1 MNFFK
6 SKDFKVGLKVE
17 INDEPFIIVENEFVN
32 PGKGQAFN
40 RLKLKSFITGLII
53 RKTVKLGEKLKSTDL
68 FELKVKY
75 LYFDSVS
82 YHFMNED
89 SFEYYDVSLDV
100 IGETKNWLKEGCFCF
115 IVFWNDKIIYVK
127 PSKFLE
133 LSVLECEDVNSTSVV
148 SKSSKNA
155 ILETGVNIKVPLFV
169 KINDVVKVDTEEKIY
184 ISRVN

>member
-1 MNFFK
+1 MIFFK

-17 INDEPFIIVENEFVN
+17 INSEPFIIVENEFVN

-40 RLKLKSFITGLII
+40 RLKLKSFLTGLVI
-53 RKTVKLGEKLKSTDL
+53 RKTVKLGEKLKSADL

-75 LYFDSVS
+75 LYCDNVS

-89 SFEYYDVSLDV
+89 SFEYYDVSLDI
-100 IGETKNWLKEGCFCF
+100 IGETKNWLKEGCLCF
-115 IVFWNDKIIYVK
+115 IVFWNDKIVYLK
-127 PSKFLE
+127 PPKFLE
-133 LSVLECEDVNSTSVV
+133 LSVIECEDVNSMSVV
-148 SKSSKNA
+148 SKNSKNA

-169 KINDVVKVDTEEKIY
+169 KINDVVKVDTEEKSY

>member
-1 MNFFK
+1 MIFFK
-6 SKDFKVGLKVE
+6 SKDFKVGLKIE

-40 RLKLKSFITGLII
+40 RLKLKNFITGLVI

-75 LYFDSVS
+75 LYFDSNS
-82 YHFMNED
+82 YHFMDEN
-89 SFEYYDVSLDV
+89 SFEYYDVSLDI

-115 IVFWNDKIIYVK
+115 IVFWNDKIVYVK
-127 PSKFLE
+127 PSKFSE
-133 LSVLECEDVNSTSVV
+133 LSVLECEDVNSASVV
-148 SKSSKNA
+148 SKNSKNA

-169 KINDVVKVDTEEKIY
+169 KVNDIVKVDTEEKSY